1 MKKIILFVFIFSVLS
16 VNTLSANPLG
26 KEEQTKNASKPD
38 TSVVF
43 KEINQLNRMHEE
55 AEVIYY
61 SLQHSTFNK
70 SVQMDVK
77 NSGKKKTCCGKKQ
90 EKKK

>member
-1 MKKIILFVFIFSVLS
+1 MKKIILFIFTFS

-26 KEEQTKNASKPD
+26 KEEQTKNTSKPD
-38 TSVVF
+38 TSAVL
-43 KEINQLNRMHEE
+43 KEINQLNRLHEE

-61 SLQHSTFNK
+61 SLQHSPFNK

-77 NSGKKKTCCGKKQ
+77 NSGTKKNGFGKKQ
-90 EKKK
+90 NKKK